1 MKKNKRRL
9 PLPQHEFG
17 FSPDTFNLFAE
28 VSLDGDRIA
37 RERAEADQARLAA
50 EAAQAALFTNKKTTM
65 NNSSRLHAG
74 DVVAYAGQSCPVVRV
89 NDCAAVIA
97 VAQKPRTITPR
108 FGKPVTIQPA
118 PKHAWISAQSEIPIL
133 NR

>member
-1 MKKNKRRL
+1 MKRNKRRL

-17 FSPDTFNLFAE
+17 FTPDTFNLFAE

-37 RERAEADQARLAA
+37 RERAEA
-50 EAAQAALFTNKKTTM
+50 AQAALFTDKKPTM
-65 NNSSRLHAG
+65 NNSTRLHAG
-74 DVVAYAGQSCPVVRV
+74 DVVAYAGQPCPVVRV

-108 FGKPVTIQPA
+108 FGQPVTIQPA
-118 PKHAWISAQSEIPIL
+118 PKHAWISAQPEIPIL